1 MSAATAHAPVAPA
14 KPELLRYTNL
24 GPLIFGL
31 GVAAV
36 GGLVVCIIAAVTNW
50 HAFLFSWLFAF
61 MFFFTISAGAL
72 FWNMLHFAVD
82 AEWSVVVRRILET
95 MANSFTWLW
104 IAFIPLAVGAHSI
117 YKWMDVPKGVDPILD
132 GKRAL
137 LNPTFWAVRA
147 VVWFSFFFTVSRLLR
162 WWSTKQDL
170 NGNPK
175 YSTLSRGL
183 VFGSLAIFAVAVTFG
198 AIDWVM
204 SIQYHWY
211 STMWGV
217 YIFAGSAWSSMAV
230 LILITYALK
239 NAGYLEG
246 IVSTEHFHIMGKLLL
261 SFTVFWA
268 YIAFDQFFLIWYANI
283 PEETE
288 FFLIRNTGSWNFMTI
303 AFQVIGH
310 FFVTFVL
317 LCPRVMKTKP
327 KLLAGVCVWVLLM
340 HAADLYIIINPFL
353 NEKGVKPLTAII
365 DLAAL
370 VTIGAPLALVF
381 LRTLGKHSIYPMRD
395 PRLPESL
402 RLVN

>member
-1 MSAATAHAPVAPA
+1 MSAATAHAHAAPPKA
-14 KPELLRYTNL
+14 EYFRFDNL
-24 GPLIFGL
+24 GPLFFGL
-31 GVAAV
+31 LVAFGVGALVCLVAVFAAPKV
-36 GGLVVCIIAAVTNW
+36 
-50 HAFLFSWLFAF
+50 FLFSWLFAF

-72 FWNMLHFAVD
+72 FWNLLHFAVD

-95 MANSFTWLW
+95 MANSFSVLWL
-104 IAFIPLAVGAHSI
+104 AFIPMLIWAHKVYEWMNIPVG
-117 YKWMDVPKGVDPILD
+117 KDPVLD

-137 LNPTFWAVRA
+137 LNPTFWAVRT
-147 VVWFSFFFTVSRLLR
+147 VIWFSFFFTVSRLLR
-162 WWSTKQDL
+162 YWSIKQDVTGDPGCSTK
-170 NGNPK
+170 
-175 YSTLSRGL
+175 SRAL
-183 VFGSLAIFAVAVTFG
+183 TFGSLATFGVSVTFG

-204 SIQYHWY
+204 SIEYHWY

-230 LILITYALK
+230 LILITTTLK
-239 NAGYLEG
+239 NMGYLKG
-246 IVSTEHFHIMGKLLL
+246 VVSTEHFHIMGKLLL

-288 FFLIRNTGSWNFMTI
+288 FFLHRNTGSWNFMTI

-310 FFVTFVL
+310 FFVTFCL
-317 LCPRVMKTKP
+317 LCPRAAKTNP
-327 KLLAGVCVWVLLM
+327 KRLSYICVWVLLM
-340 HAADLYIIINPFL
+340 HAADLYIVINPFL
-353 NEKGVKPLTAII
+353 NGNGVRPLTMVV

-370 VTIGAPLALVF
+370 VTIGTPLVALF
-381 LRTLGKHSIYPMRD
+381 IWTLGKHSLYPIRD

>member
-1 MSAATAHAPVAPA
+1 MSAATAHAEPPKA
-14 KPELLRYTNL
+14 EYFRYTNL
-24 GPLIFGL
+24 GPLFFNL
-31 GVAAV
+31 
-36 GGLVVCIIAAVTNW
+36 IIAAVVGIAVCGVT
-50 HAFLFSWLFAF
+50 AFFQPKLVLFSWLFAF

-72 FWNMLHFAVD
+72 FWTMLHYAVD

-95 MANSFTWLW
+95 MANSFSWLW
-104 IAFIPLAVGAHSI
+104 IAFIPMFFGAHKV
-117 YKWMDVPKGVDPILD
+117 YEWMNVPVGKDPVLD

-137 LNPTFWAVRA
+137 LNPHGWVIRT
-147 VVWFSFFFTVSRLLR
+147 VVWFSFFFTVSYLLR
-162 WWSTKQDL
+162 RWSTRQDV
-170 NGNPK
+170 NGDPSYTTK
-175 YSTLSRGL
+175 SRAL
-183 VFGSLAIFAVAVTFG
+183 TFASLAVFGVSVTFG

-230 LILITYALK
+230 LILITKALTD
-239 NAGYLEG
+239 AGYLKG
-246 IVSTEHFHIMGKLLL
+246 VVSTEHFHIMGKLLL

-303 AFQVIGH
+303 AFQVVGH
-310 FFVTFVL
+310 FFVTFVFL
-317 LCPRVMKTKP
+317 LPRVNKTNTKN
-327 KLLAGVCVWVLLM
+327 LALIAIWVLLM
-340 HAADLYIIINPFL
+340 HAADLYIVVNPFL
-353 NEKGVKPLTAII
+353 NEKGVRPLTMVV

-370 VTIGAPLALVF
+370 LAIGAPLVGVF
-381 LRTLGKHSIYPMRD
+381 IHTLGKHSLYAVRD